1 MMKKAFYIFA
11 NKKILKYLLIT
22 ISILLLVIL
31 NSYKNQTPLKIKRK
45 DKTSEIKK
53 LIQKADFL
61 FDNKPDSSYF
71 YYNKAIQLCDP
82 KLDYLEDYIYSLISI
97 AEIQQNASNYNASE
111 ETLTKTLPYLK
122 KLKNPK
128 FTYNVY
134 TITAYNYYN
143 KYDNTSAINYHIKAL
158 KLAKKPFKKAEILND
173 IANIYIGEEKYK
185 KAVQILEPIN
195 TLEIKHD
202 TDSLRTINHYAMLL
216 DNLGFCYYKLG
227 NPKALKYLT
236 ESLKIKLKY
245 KRDFELMTT
254 YRYLAIFY
262 EKSNLK
268 LSKIYAQKSYTTA
281 CAVNNATFKA
291 NGLALLIQK
300 TEGNELKKYSLAY
313 IKIIDSLI
321 TNRSKAQNQFA
332 YIKYDSKKD
341 RKENLQLKSQK
352 AENELQIE
360 KQKSRNLISSVII
373 IFALGIIIFLY
384 YYLTSKSKKDKNEA
398 IYKSEMQIS
407 RKLHDELANDV
418 YQTLTFAQ
426 NRDIELIEH
435 KDQLLNNLQVIYS
448 RARNISKENST
459 IITDENY
466 SIALKEMIS
475 EFNDPNINFI
485 LNGLETIS
493 WNEIEKNKKITVYRV
508 LQELL
513 VNTKKHS
520 DASLIGITFKK
531 TDQSVTVSYTE
542 NGKGCDLNNVTFRN
556 GLQNIENR
564 ILAIKGKINI
574 DSTPSKGFKV
584 FFKFPL

>member
-31 NSYKNQTPLKIKRK
+31 NSYKNKTPLKIKRK

-185 KAVQILEPIN
+185 KTVQILEPIN

-574 DSTPSKGFKV
+574 DSQPNKGFKV

>member
-82 KLDYLEDYIYSLISI
+82 KLDYLEAYIYSLISI

-448 RARNISKENST
+448 RARNISKENNT

-466 SIALKEMIS
+466 SMALKEMIS
-475 EFNDPNINFI
+475 EFNNPNINFI

-513 VNTKKHS
+513 VNAKKHS

-531 TDQSVTVSYTE
+531 TDQSVTVSYTD
-542 NGKGCDLNNVTFRN
+542 NGKGCDLNNVIFRN

-564 ILAIKGKINI
+564 ILAIKGKINM
-574 DSTPSKGFKV
+574 DSQPSKGFKV

>member
-574 DSTPSKGFKV
+574 DSQPNKGFKV
-584 FFKFPL
+584 FFKIPL

>member
-268 LSKIYAQKSYTTA
+268 LSKIYAQKSYINA

-466 SIALKEMIS
+466 SMALKEMIS

>member
-31 NSYKNQTPLKIKRK
+31 NSYKNKTPLKIKRK

-564 ILAIKGKINI
+564 ILAIKGKINM
-574 DSTPSKGFKV
+574 DSQPSKGFKV

>member
-1 MMKKAFYIFA
+1 MMKKAFYIFV

-82 KLDYLEDYIYSLISI
+82 KLDYLEAYIYSLISI

-268 LSKIYAQKSYTTA
+268 LSKIYAQKSYITA

-418 YQTLTFAQ
+418 YQTLTFVQ
-426 NRDIELIEH
+426 NRDLELIEH

-475 EFNDPNINFI
+475 EFNDPNINLL

-520 DASLIGITFKK
+520 NATLIGITFKA
-531 TDQSVTVSYTE
+531 TDKSVTISYTE
-542 NGKGCDLNNVTFRN
+542 NGKGFDLNNVTFRN

-564 ILAIKGKINI
+564 ILAIKGEINI
-574 DSTPSKGFKV
+574 DSAPSKGFKV

>member
-268 LSKIYAQKSYTTA
+268 LSKIYAQKSYINA

-466 SIALKEMIS
+466 SMALKEMIS
-475 EFNDPNINFI
+475 EFNNPNINFI

-513 VNTKKHS
+513 VNAKKHS

-531 TDQSVTVSYTE
+531 TDQSVTVSYTD

-564 ILAIKGKINI
+564 ILAIKGKINM
-574 DSTPSKGFKV
+574 DSQPSKGFKV

>member
-82 KLDYLEDYIYSLISI
+82 KLDYLEAYIYSLISI

-268 LSKIYAQKSYTTA
+268 LSKIYAQKSYINA

-475 EFNDPNINFI
+475 EFNDPNINLL

-574 DSTPSKGFKV
+574 DSQPNKGFKV

>member
-31 NSYKNQTPLKIKRK
+31 NSYKNKTPLKIKRK

-574 DSTPSKGFKV
+574 DSQPNKGFKV